1 MTHREAKTNDVIL
14 YDLIVE
20 RAGIHVKDKVK
31 RSQNDGTRQGEK
43 ARDAPKVSE
52 KTAVKERASRP
63 PPRDDCFVCKGLHR
77 VAECT
82 TATTEQKE
90 EARRAWA
97 ARRTVRLKHI
107 GTSRVSGHTAT
118 INGVLEVPFCA
129 DFGADSN
136 VLSRSMVKELCAQDS
151 SVVMA
156 ELKPPT
162 VVKVAGGATLECR
175 NSVEI
180 DVRISTAAGTVL
192 LTRVSCLVLDGDEDE
207 LLLGR
212 STLKDIGIDVDSC

>member
-1 MTHREAKTNDVIL
+1 MMNDHVPDVTKLFTEELKMDLKEADI
-14 YDLIVE
+14 
-20 RAGIHVKDKVK
+20 
-31 RSQNDGTRQGEK
+31 K
-43 ARDAPKVSE
+43 ACVS
-52 KTAVKERASRP
+52 KK
-63 PPRDDCFVCKGLHR
+63 FM
-77 VAECT
+77 
-82 TATTEQKE
+82 
-90 EARRAWA
+90 
-97 ARRTVRLKHI
+97 
-107 GTSRVSGHTAT
+107 
-118 INGVLEVPFCA
+118 
-129 DFGADSN
+129 DFDSN